1 MEFAGDIELNQQ
13 VTFVVKDGGEVVL
26 SRAVAEKMPIIPGI
40 IERFEGASVGA
51 EIPSFAQVP
60 DDLEDVRG
68 LKGTVLKTVISI
80 VKEIYTDTPVLK
92 WDPLFFGKTDVHPVY
107 TPEDIPQQVRK
118 IIKRKVGEQ
127 ERNAVSQAADV
138 LGFSW
143 IVDTINNLQSTAKSI
158 ADIVEYGPLFDFF
171 DDANIK
177 LSFADSNV
185 VSFAGIRLLYDEILR
200 STNVDTPVLTLDFS
214 RNQIQMLPEDAL
226 SGLEYITSLNLRS
239 NAIKKIKSDAFSGA
253 SQLQYVD
260 LSDNQIETIESDAFV
275 DLSNIRELDLSN
287 NQIKTIPEE
296 AFGDI
301 GLGLAWKL
309 NISGN
314 NLDEDNKARLQNALP
329 NVIITF

>member
-1 MEFAGDIELNQQ
+1 
-13 VTFVVKDGGEVVL
+13 
-26 SRAVAEKMPIIPGI
+26 
-40 IERFEGASVGA
+40 
-51 EIPSFAQVP
+51 
-60 DDLEDVRG
+60 
-68 LKGTVLKTVISI
+68 
-80 VKEIYTDTPVLK
+80 
-92 WDPLFFGKTDVHPVY
+92 
-107 TPEDIPQQVRK
+107 
-118 IIKRKVGEQ
+118 
-127 ERNAVSQAADV
+127 
-138 LGFSW
+138 
-143 IVDTINNLQSTAKSI
+143 LQSTAKSI